1 MKPNM
6 LLIALVILTGLVS
19 SCASQQGKSPDVSSN
34 VRKSLDEAGL
44 QNVHVSDDRNKGVV
58 TLSGNV
64 LSEQDKVRATSIA
77 KSGAAGQVVAS
88 EIAVLPPNDNRAKSV
103 NSDFDK
109 AIGDDLDAA
118 FKQNRLNKLV
128 RYDVKNG
135 VVTLKGEVNSQAS
148 RVGAQKIA
156 AAIPHVQ
163 EVVNE
168 LDVKNQKATSTN

>member
-1 MKPNM
+1 M
-6 LLIALVILTGLVS
+6 
-19 SCASQQGKSPDVSSN
+19 
-34 VRKSLDEAGL
+34 
-44 QNVHVSDDRNKGVV
+44 
-58 TLSGNV
+58 
-64 LSEQDKVRATSIA
+64 
-77 KSGAAGQVVAS
+77 
-88 EIAVLPPNDNRAKSV
+88 
-103 NSDFDK
+103 
-109 AIGDDLDAA
+109 DAA